1 MSQASGC
8 SRLCL
13 ILAAIGLSMT
23 TAASLY
29 TYRILHEPLESVG
42 ASVVN
47 HLASAKCTAIART
60 LTALSVARSDV
71 LHGEPEGERTDP
83 DPNASIGVVTPGSW
97 ALEDFHSTSL
107 TADQTLAILKGL
119 PVLNPDDGEK
129 RTVQTQL
136 SQATRELSTD
146 LHQHRC
152 NQLGYGLNPSAV
164 RVYPIPG
171 RSSNWLAFLYGP
183 LTIRG
188 QEKTA
193 FALVDL
199 SSSTLEIS
207 GHDQALQDLFPS
219 GGGQVTTAVKL
230 SPASVLTNQISLH
243 QDLPNL
249 DEEDH
254 KLLGLRI
261 VPFANQ
267 LVSSEFTINHATLDR
282 ISRRAAALV
291 FVMGLLATTAV
302 VLISRSSEVRLR
314 RLNQALLGESRT
326 DSLTRIANRRAWDE
340 ALALEQSRRQRH
352 GRPYGLVVV
361 DLNGFKQIN
370 DQQGHL
376 IGDQVLQSA
385 ASQLASQLRS
395 SDLLARVGG
404 DEFALL
410 VFNPTAQGLEELV
423 ERLRRTLKQAGIE
436 ASIGSSLSE
445 ANASLDQAW
454 AEADQ
459 AMYRV
464 KSGAPGSSPRR
475 SPDPSTTQLP

>member
-1 MSQASGC
+1 MRQASGC

-13 ILAAIGLSMT
+13 ILATLGLSMT

-29 TYRILHEPLESVG
+29 TYRLLHEPLEAVG
-42 ASVVN
+42 ASVVS
-47 HLASAKCTAIART
+47 HLASAKCTAIGRT
-60 LTALSVARSDV
+60 LAALALAHRDV
-71 LHGEPEGERTDP
+71 LIGEPEGERTDP
-83 DPNASIGVVTPGSW
+83 DSNASIGVVTPGSW

-107 TADQTLAILKGL
+107 TAQQTLAILKGL
-119 PVLNPDDGEK
+119 PLQNPDDGEK
-129 RTVQTQL
+129 RAVQTQL
-136 SQATRELSTD
+136 SQATLELSAD

-152 NQLGYGLNPSAV
+152 NQLGYGLNPLAV

-188 QEKTA
+188 EEKTA

-199 SSSTLEIS
+199 SSSTQEIS
-207 GHDQALQDLFPS
+207 GHDQTLQDLFPS
-219 GGGQVTTAVKL
+219 GGGQITTAVKL
-230 SPASVLTNQISLH
+230 SSASVLTNQISLH
-243 QDLPNL
+243 QHRPDL

-254 KLLGLRI
+254 KLIALRT

-267 LVSSEFTINHATLDR
+267 LVSTEFSVNHAALDR
-282 ISRRAAALV
+282 ISRRTAALV
-291 FVMGLLATTAV
+291 FAMGLLATTAV

-352 GRPYGLVVV
+352 SRPYGLVVV

-376 IGDQVLQSA
+376 IGDQVLQRA
-385 ASQLASQLRS
+385 ASELASQLRS

-410 VFNPTAQGLEELV
+410 VFNPTAQGLKELV
-423 ERLRRTLKQAGIE
+423 ERLQHSLRQAGVE
-436 ASIGSSLSE
+436 ASIGASLSE
-445 ANASLDQAW
+445 ADTSLDQTW
-454 AEADQ
+454 AQADQ

-464 KSGAPGSSPRR
+464 KSGTPGSSPRR

>member
-42 ASVVN
+42 ASVVS

-60 LTALSVARSDV
+60 LTALSVTRSDV
-71 LHGEPEGERTDP
+71 LHAEPEGERTDP
-83 DPNASIGVVTPGSW
+83 DPNASIGVVTPGRW

-119 PVLNPDDGEK
+119 PVQNPDDGE
-129 RTVQTQL
+129 RRAVQTKL
-136 SQATRELSTD
+136 RRATRELSAD

-171 RSSNWLAFLYGP
+171 RPSNWLAFLYGP

-207 GHDQALQDLFPS
+207 GHDQTLQELFPS

-243 QDLPNL
+243 QDLPDL

-254 KLLGLRI
+254 KLLSLRI

-267 LVSSEFTINHATLDR
+267 LVSSEFSINHAALDR

-352 GRPYGLVVV
+352 DRPYGLVVV

-410 VFNPTAQGLEELV
+410 VFNPTAQGLEDLV
-423 ERLRRTLKQAGIE
+423 ERLGRTLKRAGIE

-454 AEADQ
+454 AQADQ

-464 KSGAPGSSPRR
+464 KSGAPGSSLRR